1 MLRLLHY
8 ITCIKGSENMS
19 IFPIKQRLRKT
30 QSLVLCKY
38 SIPGESQPFYFPLY
52 HSPTTGSASVKIN
65 VGKE

>member
-1 MLRLLHY
+1 MLRLLQY

-19 IFPIKQRLRKT
+19 IFRLRKDCVK

-38 SIPGESQPFYFPLY
+38 SSPGESQPFYFPLY
-52 HSPTTGSASVKIN
+52 HSPTTGSASVQIN